1 MKILIVFFFCK
12 DQERTIMMD
21 NVLFDNSNGNNLTV
35 LFKIGLSGTASELSL
50 IKKLNLMESLDEMVK
65 SLKFLL
71 QSQVS
76 K

>member
-1 MKILIVFFFCK
+1 MKILIVFCK

>member
-1 MKILIVFFFCK
+1 
-12 DQERTIMMD
+12 MD